1 MSANVLSGDSCA
13 VGGEQSGLRVHQ
25 TEGEACS
32 EAYRMPRLL
41 SELGHMVMRT
51 SRTLRL
57 RDARHDMVDR

>member
-1 MSANVLSGDSCA
+1 M
-13 VGGEQSGLRVHQ
+13 SGLRVHQ
-25 TEGEACS
+25 TEGEARS